1 MRSEVA
7 ELLQAWL
14 GERLSEGARAFLA
27 TAREEIAAGVEPRRL
42 GMLLGLASRHARD
55 RSALAPSPEE
65 LAAAASL
72 VPGWLPERW
81 GQLEA
86 LRVALLLTI
95 PDDADLE
102 STIEFLFSRADEGE
116 SRALFRALGLASD
129 PGRFLWRLQ
138 DGCRTNIV
146 PVFEAIACDTPFPA
160 RGFDDVAWRQL
171 CIKAVFIGAPLW
183 RVQGLDGRLDGEL
196 ARMALDL
203 VEERRSAGRA
213 IPADLWLCVGEFDQ
227 DRSLPAL
234 RTELREGDA
243 EARAAAL
250 LALGR
255 AGAAQGLDVSGLGD
269 ADAEWARIAQ
279 EGRPAQTLWGTL
291 PTRGPDPA

>member
-27 TAREEIAAGVEPRRL
+27 TAREEIAAGVERRRL

-269 ADAEWARIAQ
+269 EDAEWARIAQ